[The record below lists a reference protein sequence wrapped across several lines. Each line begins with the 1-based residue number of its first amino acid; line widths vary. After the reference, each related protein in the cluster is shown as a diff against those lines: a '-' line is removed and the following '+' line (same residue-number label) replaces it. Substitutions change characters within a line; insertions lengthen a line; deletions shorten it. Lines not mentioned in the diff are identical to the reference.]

1 MKKWIKKHQNM
12 CMGLLVAFIIVFSPI
27 FVNLLMNVT
36 CSWASNDPN
45 DWLGFWGA
53 YLGAIGSF
61 IMAFIAY
68 FTLRKNY
75 EQLEYIKKQNRPYI
89 LASIRKVLQQKESLN
104 TDNQTLKG
112 VYVTYTYYLS
122 IVNHGNAIA
131 LDVKPNIQNSI
142 ADAFNDRRLSSVISD
157 INKTKFTIPP
167 KMEKN
172 FVLVVYSS
180 NPDFTSEQLKE
191 QNLFLDAFEKSIFDI
206 KINYLWEF
214 GKDQYEDILY
224 VKDTITDATTIVQM
238 LDYIDNHIMKLNEI
252 IGTYKKVKE

>member
-1 MKKWIKKHQNM
+1 M

>member
-1 MKKWIKKHQNM
+1 MKEWIQKHQNM
-12 CMGLLVAFIIVFSPI
+12 CLGLLVAFIIVFSPI
-27 FVNLLMNVT
+27 FVNMLMNVT
-36 CSWASNDPN
+36 CSWVSNKPN

-61 IMAFIAY
+61 VMALIAY
-68 FTLRKNY
+68 FALRKNN
-75 EQLEYIKKQNRPYI
+75 EQLEYIKKQNRPY
-89 LASIRKVLQQKESLN
+89 LFASIRKVLQQKESLN
-104 TDNQTLKG
+104 TDNQTPKE

-172 FVLVVYSS
+172 FVLMVYSS

-191 QNLFLDAFEKSIFDI
+191 QKIFFDAFERSNFDI
-206 KINYLWEF
+206 KIKYLWEF
-214 GKDQYEDILY
+214 GKDQYEDLFY
-224 VKDTITDATTIVQM
+224 VKDTTTDATTIVQM

-252 IGTYKKVKE
+252 IAHPKR